1 MLFQGLFQEFSTR
14 NEGQY
19 EAIGAFW
26 DAMSERFGRENLQGL
41 GFGWTENTISYAIGL
56 KEGRLP
62 EDAHYPG
69 AVYREV
75 SIPDSGWLRFTG
87 PTEQLARLY
96 AEIYEEGVLAY
107 EIERFSEAGDCEILV
122 IRA

>member
-1 MLFQGLFQEFSTR
+1 MLFRGLYKEFSTR
-14 NEGQY
+14 DEGQY

-26 DAMSERFGRENLQGL
+26 DALSRRFGRENLQGL

-56 KEGRLP
+56 KEGVLP
-62 EDAHYPG
+62 ADAQYPG
-69 AVYREV
+69 AVYRE
-75 SIPDSGWLRFTG
+75 IPVPDAGWLRFTG
-87 PTEQLARLY
+87 RTEQLARLY

-107 EIERFSEAGDCEILV
+107 EIERFSETGDCEILV